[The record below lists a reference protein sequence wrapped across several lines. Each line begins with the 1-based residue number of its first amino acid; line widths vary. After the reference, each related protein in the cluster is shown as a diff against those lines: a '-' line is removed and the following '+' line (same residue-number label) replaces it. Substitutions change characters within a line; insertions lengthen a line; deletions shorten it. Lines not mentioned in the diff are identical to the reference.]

1 MLYHIPKPF
10 FRPARK
16 TWYVQLHGRQINL
29 GKDKD
34 AAFKRYHEIMAAG
47 LDASDVRSS
56 ALTQPADGQKLTD
69 LFDRYLEW
77 LKSNR
82 SPHTYEWY
90 RYRLQR
96 FIDVYPELTLTELK
110 PYHVQ
115 EWVDSYPGLAVTT
128 KRNYI
133 RSVKRSL
140 HWAKMLG
147 HIDQNPIEYISAP
160 TGQAKDVYISQ
171 QEFDQLL
178 ANTPDEELK
187 KLMVVTYETGCRP
200 QESLRLEIRHVELDN
215 RRFVLPRKEAKGKKA
230 PRVIY
235 LTDKAFQIVS
245 ELIAGRTSGHVF
257 RDSKN
262 RPWTPAA
269 TNSVFKRIRQAMGRK
284 VIKEQKITFTEE
296 EIKLTETTITPTH
309 FVKGR
314 EVKRTKAELR
324 TYAKAKLVR
333 AKCKE
338 LVPSYSLYALRHSW
352 ATNALTAGVDALT
365 VAILMGHQ
373 DPSMLAKV
381 YQHLSHSPMHML
393 EQAKKAV
400 GE

>member
-10 FRPARK
+10 YRPARK

-47 LDASDVRSS
+47 PEPSDFIEGTSS
-56 ALTQPADGQKLTD
+56 HSTGQKLAD
-69 LFDRYLEW
+69 LFDLYLEW

-96 FIDVYPELTLTELK
+96 FVDFYPELTLTQLK
-110 PYHVQ
+110 PFHVQ
-115 EWVDSYPGLAVTT
+115 EWVDSFSGLAVTT

-133 RSVKRSL
+133 RSVKRSV
-140 HWAKMLG
+140 HWAKSLG
-147 HIDQNPIEYISAP
+147 HIDQNPIEYVSAP
-160 TGQAKDVYISQ
+160 AGQAKDVYVSQ
-171 QEFDQLL
+171 QEFDELL
-178 ANTPDEELK
+178 AHTPDEQLK
-187 KLMVVTYETGCRP
+187 KVMLVTYDTGCRP
-200 QESLRLEIRHVELDN
+200 QESLRLEIRHLDLEN
-215 RRFVLPRKEAKGKKA
+215 RRWVIPRLEAKGKKA

-235 LTDKAFQIVS
+235 LTDRAFEITT
-245 ELIAGRTSGHVF
+245 ELIADRTSGHVF

-262 RPWTPAA
+262 RPWTPASA
-269 TNSVFKRIRQAMGRK
+269 SSVLKRVRQTMGK
-284 VIKEQKITFTEE
+284 KAIKEREVIFSEE
-296 EIKLTETTITPTH
+296 EIKLTEATISPTRL
-309 FVKGR
+309 VKGK

-324 TYAKAKLVR
+324 THAKAKLVR

-338 LVPSYSLYALRHSW
+338 LVPSYSLYALRHTW
-352 ATNALTAGVDALT
+352 ATNALKSGIDALT
-365 VAILMGHQ
+365 VAVLMGHQ

-381 YQHLSHSPMHML
+381 YQHLSHSPQHML

-400 GE
+400 GG